1 VVRNLTQV
9 RVTPTGQAVGMSIL
23 WRLEIHGADFASPRT
38 GRQLTPT
45 DLPGGEPHPNDGTSG
60 GNYQNA
66 HRRNTYASVCYGRN
80 SLAVCN

>member
-23 WRLEIHGADFASPRT
+23 WRLEIHGADFAWPRT

-45 DLPGGEPHPNDGTSG
+45 DLPGGGSHTLTTVP
-60 GNYQNA
+60 
-66 HRRNTYASVCYGRN
+66 
-80 SLAVCN
+80 LAVTTKTRTDVTLTRQYVTVAIR